1 MDNLIKLGG
10 GEKPTFTYIGSCSWT
25 ASSGGWQTINMS
37 VSGAIV
43 GKRYLVV
50 FGGRTLGYSSTTGA
64 YSCDGLSDEIARMC
78 GAGDNGQCAGA
89 MHVGIATSTTL
100 GNTAKRIYANYA
112 DACLTMMAFLI
123 E

>member
-1 MDNLIKLGG
+1 
-10 GEKPTFTYIGSCSWT
+10 
-25 ASSGGWQTINMS
+25 MS

-50 FGGRTLGYSSTTGA
+50 FGGRTLGWGSLTHA
-64 YSCDGLSDEIARMC
+64 YSCDGLSDEFAKIF
-78 GAGDNGQCAGA
+78 GVGDNGQCACA

-100 GNTAKRIYANYA
+100 GNTAKSIYANYA
-112 DACLTMMAFLI
+112 DACLTMMVFLI